1 MDKKNLALTNS
12 LSTVKKLL
20 WGRNSQPIIT
30 NLLTMLIALTAIF
43 CWGVLAQAAEKKAAF
58 PSKPIRFMVP
68 YTAGSGNDIQSRGLQ
83 PYLEKHLGGRIVID
97 NRPGADG
104 RLGLNDAWR
113 SAPDGYTFINAG
125 MPTPIINEKMYPVNY
140 RTKEFTH
147 IYAWSQDNMCLV
159 VNAEVFK
166 KPQDFLNEARLRT
179 MAGGITGI
187 GSVSQIA
194 GLSLADVAGLKPVN
208 WVPFKGG
215 VETMTNLAGKHIDFG
230 VTTTSGAQAL
240 VDAGK
245 LMIVLIFSQE
255 KDPMFPKAPLPKE
268 LGLNL
273 TALPVVRG
281 ALAPPGMKPAIAN
294 TLRQAF
300 AKAVQEPDFINWAK
314 RARVEISPMNH
325 EQFLNYTIGVE
336 KEVVKYLDKMEIKK

>member
-1 MDKKNLALTNS
+1 MYTTHLISINGIPRKMIFYALALF
-12 LSTVKKLL
+12 V
-20 WGRNSQPIIT
+20 
-30 NLLTMLIALTAIF
+30 ALTLTAGR
-43 CWGVLAQAAEKKAAF
+43 GVAAPAAEKKVAF
-58 PSKPIRFMVP
+58 PTKPIRFIVP
-68 YTAGSGNDIQSRGLQ
+68 YAAGSGNDIQSRGLQ

-104 RLGLNDAWR
+104 RLGMNDAWR
-113 SAPDGYTFINAG
+113 SKPDGYTFINAG
-125 MPTPIINEKMYPVNY
+125 MPTPVINEKMYPVNY

-147 IYAWSQDNMCLV
+147 LYAWSQDNVCLV
-159 VNAEVFK
+159 VNAEVYK
-166 KPQDFLNEARLRT
+166 KPQDFINEARLRT

-194 GLSLADVAGLKPVN
+194 GLSLADAAGFKPVN

-230 VTTTSGAQAL
+230 VTTTSSAQAL

-245 LMIVLIFSQE
+245 LMIVLIYAQE
-255 KDPMFPKAPLPKE
+255 KDPTFPKAPLPKE

-273 TALPVVRG
+273 TSLPVVRG
-281 ALAPPGMKPAIAN
+281 ALAPPGLSPAIA
-294 TLRQAF
+294 TILRQAF
-300 AKAVQEPDFINWAK
+300 AKAVKEPDFISWAK

-336 KEVVKYLDKMEIKK
+336 KEVTKYLDKMEIKK

>member
-1 MDKKNLALTNS
+1 MDNKHLIPTSGISAS
-12 LSTVKKLL
+12 KKLFFA
-20 WGRNSQPIIT
+20 GNTRPIIHR
-30 NLLTMLIALTAIF
+30 LLTMLMALTFIL
-43 CWGVLAQAAEKKAAF
+43 CWGVQAPAAEKKAAF
-58 PSKPIRFMVP
+58 PTKPIRFIVP
-68 YTAGSGNDIQSRGLQ
+68 YAAGSGNDIQSRGLQ
-83 PYLEKHLGGRIVID
+83 PYLEKHLGGRVVID

-104 RLGLNDAWR
+104 RLGLNDAWK
-113 SAPDGYTFINAG
+113 SAPDGHTFINAG
-125 MPTPIINEKMYPVNY
+125 MPTPVINEKMYPVNY

-147 IYAWSQDNMCLV
+147 IYAWSQDNVCLV

-166 KPQDFLNEARLRT
+166 KPQDFINEARLRT
-179 MAGGITGI
+179 MAGGISGI

-194 GLSLADVAGLKPVN
+194 GLSLADAAGLKPVN

-230 VTTTSGAQAL
+230 VTTTSSAQAL

-245 LMIVLIFSQE
+245 LLIVLIYSQE
-255 KDPMFPKAPLPKE
+255 KDPTFPKAPLPRE

-281 ALAPPGMKPAIAN
+281 ALAPPGMSPAIAN
-294 TLRQAF
+294 ILRQGF
-300 AKAVQEPDFINWAK
+300 AKAVQEPDFVNWAK

>member
-1 MDKKNLALTNS
+1 MDKKHLRPSSGISASKKLFFTGNTRPIIHRFLTVLMALTFI
-12 LSTVKKLL
+12 L
-20 WGRNSQPIIT
+20 
-30 NLLTMLIALTAIF
+30 
-43 CWGVLAQAAEKKAAF
+43 CWGVLAPAAEKKAAF

-83 PYLEKHLGGRIVID
+83 PHLEKHLGGRVVID

-125 MPTPIINEKMYPVNY
+125 MPTPIINEKLYPVNY

-166 KPQDFLNEARLRT
+166 KPQDFINEARLRT

-194 GLSLADVAGLKPVN
+194 GLSLADAAGLKPVN

-255 KDPMFPKAPLPKE
+255 KDLMFPKAPLPKE
-268 LGLNL
+268 LGLHL

-300 AKAVQEPDFINWAK
+300 AKAVQEPDFISWAK

-336 KEVVKYLDKMEIKK
+336 KEVVKYLDKMDIRK

>member
-1 MDKKNLALTNS
+1 MLMALTFT
-12 LSTVKKLL
+12 LC
-20 WGRNSQPIIT
+20 G
-30 NLLTMLIALTAIF
+30 
-43 CWGVLAQAAEKKAAF
+43 GVLAQAAEKKAAF
-58 PSKPIRFMVP
+58 PSKPIRFIVP
-68 YTAGSGNDIQSRGLQ
+68 YAAGSGNDIQSRGLQ

-104 RLGLNDAWR
+104 RLGMNDAWK

-125 MPTPIINEKMYPVNY
+125 MPTPVINEKMYPVNY

-147 IYAWSQDNMCLV
+147 IYAWSQDNICLV

-166 KPQDFLNEARLRT
+166 KPHDFINEARLRT

-194 GLSLADVAGLKPVN
+194 GLSLADAAGFKPVN

-230 VTTTSGAQAL
+230 VTTTSSAQAL

-245 LMIVLIFSQE
+245 LMVVLIYSQE
-255 KDPMFPKAPLPKE
+255 KDPMFPKAPLPKD

-273 TALPVVRG
+273 TAMPVVRG
-281 ALAPPGMKPAIAN
+281 ALAPPGLKPAIAN
-294 TLRQAF
+294 ILRQAF
-300 AKAVQEPDFINWAK
+300 AKAVKEPDFISWAK

-325 EQFLNYTIGVE
+325 EQFLKYTIGVE

>member
-1 MDKKNLALTNS
+1 MNKTLLHPVNELNTIKKLSSLGKTKNLIS
-12 LSTVKKLL
+12 
-20 WGRNSQPIIT
+20 
-30 NLLTMLIALTAIF
+30 NLLSMLVALAFTL
-43 CWGVLAQAAEKKAAF
+43 GVGVTTQAAEKKAAF
-58 PSKPIRFMVP
+58 PSKPIRFIVP
-68 YTAGSGNDIQSRGLQ
+68 YAAGSGNDIQSRGLQ

-104 RLGLNDAWR
+104 RLGMNDAWR
-113 SAPDGYTFINAG
+113 SKPDGYTFINAG
-125 MPTPIINEKMYPVNY
+125 MPTPVINEKMYPVNY

-147 IYAWSQDNMCLV
+147 IYAWSQDNVCLV
-159 VNAEVFK
+159 VNAEVYK
-166 KPQDFLNEARLRT
+166 KPQDFINEARVHT

-194 GLSLADVAGLKPVN
+194 GLSLADAAGFKPVN

-230 VTTTSGAQAL
+230 VTTTSSAQAL

-245 LMIVLIFSQE
+245 LMIVLIYSQE
-255 KDPMFPKAPLPKE
+255 RDPTFPKAPLPKE
-268 LGLNL
+268 LGLTL
-273 TALPVVRG
+273 TAMPVVRG
-281 ALAPPGMKPAIAN
+281 ALAPPGLSPAIAN
-294 TLRQAF
+294 ILRQAF
-300 AKAVQEPDFINWAK
+300 AKAVKEPDFISWAK

-336 KEVVKYLDKMEIKK
+336 KEVLKYLDKIEIKK

>member
-1 MDKKNLALTNS
+1 MDKKHLIRTS
-12 LSTVKKLL
+12 GITMSKKLFFA
-20 WGRNSQPIIT
+20 GNTRPIIHR
-30 NLLTMLIALTAIF
+30 LLTMLMALTVTL
-43 CWGVLAQAAEKKAAF
+43 CWGILAPAAEKKAAF

-83 PYLEKHLGGRIVID
+83 PYLEKHLGGRVVID

-159 VNAEVFK
+159 VNAEVYK
-166 KPQDFLNEARLRT
+166 KPQDFINEARLRT

-194 GLSLADVAGLKPVN
+194 GLSLADAAGLKPVN

-255 KDPMFPKAPLPKE
+255 RDPMFPKAPLPKE

-300 AKAVQEPDFINWAK
+300 AKAVQEPDFISWAK

>member
-1 MDKKNLALTNS
+1 MNRKYL
-12 LSTVKKLL
+12 
-20 WGRNSQPIIT
+20 I
-30 NLLTMLIALTAIF
+30 MLITLTFGMCCGAF
-43 CWGVLAQAAEKKAAF
+43 VQAAEEKAAF
-58 PSKPIRFMVP
+58 PGKPFRFIVP
-68 YTAGSGNDIQSRGLQ
+68 YAAGSGNDIQSRGLQ
-83 PYLEKHLGGRIVID
+83 PYLEKQLGGRVVID

-104 RLGLNDAWR
+104 RIGMNDAWK

-166 KPQDFLNEARLRT
+166 KPQDFIDEARVRT

-194 GLSLADVAGLKPVN
+194 GLSLADAGGFKSVN

-215 VETMTNLAGKHIDFG
+215 VETMTSLAGKHIDFG
-230 VTTTSGAQAL
+230 VTTTSSAQAL

-245 LMIVLIFSQE
+245 LMIVLIYSTE
-255 KDPMFPKAPLPKE
+255 KDPTFPRAPLPKE
-268 LGLNL
+268 LGLNI
-273 TALPVVRG
+273 TAMPVVRG
-281 ALAPPGMKPAIAN
+281 ALAPPGLKPEIAN
-294 TLRQAF
+294 ILRQAF
-300 AKAVQEPDFINWAK
+300 AKAVREPGFIGWAK
-314 RARVEISPMNH
+314 KARVEISPMDH
-325 EQFLNYTIGVE
+325 KQFLNYTIGVE
-336 KEVVKYLDKMEIKK
+336 KEVMKYLDINVRSGGITK

>member
-1 MDKKNLALTNS
+1 MNNKILAFAIAAFMLVYPF
-12 LSTVKKLL
+12 LSH
-20 WGRNSQPIIT
+20 G
-30 NLLTMLIALTAIF
+30 
-43 CWGVLAQAAEKKAAF
+43 AEKKTSF
-58 PSKPIRFMVP
+58 PSKPIRFIVP
-68 YTAGSGNDIQSRGLQ
+68 YAAGSGNDIQSRGLV

-104 RLGLNDAWR
+104 RLGMNDAWK
-113 SAPDGYTFINAG
+113 SAPDGYSFINAG
-125 MPTPIINEKMYPVNY
+125 MPTPIINEKLFPVNY
-140 RTKEFTH
+140 KTKEFTH
-147 IYAWSQDNMCLV
+147 IYAWSQDNICLI

-166 KPQDFLNEARLRT
+166 TPKDFINEARSRT

-194 GLSLADVAGLKPVN
+194 GLSLADAAGFKTVN

-230 VTTTSGAQAL
+230 VTTTSSAQAL

-245 LMIVLIFSQE
+245 LRVALIFSHE
-255 KDPMFPKAPLPKE
+255 KDPTFPQAPLPKD
-268 LGLNL
+268 LGLNI

-281 ALAPPGMKPAIAN
+281 VLAPPGMSPKMAGI
-294 TLRQAF
+294 LRQAF
-300 AKAVQEPDFINWAK
+300 AKAVQEPDFLSWAK

-336 KEVVKYLDKMEIKK
+336 KEIMKYLDKIEIKK